1 MTIRWPERVLRP
13 QNVAI
18 DIASRSLSGP
28 PSISGSVQVVSSD
41 AGIWKATFGSV
52 VMNARDHVLAW
63 RGIQTLLEGR
73 LGSILVPN
81 CRGYQPVSQ
90 VAKDLALYAPVE
102 HSDGA
107 PFADGAGYQG
117 QGVDAKLTAS
127 VAARAVSASIS
138 VRHAAQLE
146 PSQRFSI
153 GERMYAL
160 RSVVYTGTETASI
173 AFRPPLREA
182 AVAGARLNFDDPVC
196 RMRLATDDAMDLE
209 LALRRFGS
217 PTVNFVEDV

>member
-1 MTIRWPERVLRP
+1 
-13 QNVAI
+13 
-18 DIASRSLSGP
+18 
-28 PSISGSVQVVSSD
+28 
-41 AGIWKATFGSV
+41 
-52 VMNARDHVLAW
+52 MNARDHVLTW

-73 LGSILVPN
+73 LGAILVPN
-81 CRGYQPVSQ
+81 CRGYQPVTQ
-90 VAKDLALYAPVE
+90 IAKDLALYDPVE
-102 HSDGA
+102 HLDGA
-107 PFADGAGYQG
+107 PFGDGSGYQG
-117 QGVDAKLTAS
+117 QVIDATLTAS
-127 VAARAVSASIS
+127 VAARAVSATIS

-160 RSVVYTGTETASI
+160 RTIVYTGAEAAAIT
-173 AFRPPLREA
+173 FRPPLREA
-182 AVAGARLNFDDPVC
+182 AASGVRLNFDDPVC